1 MTPIELLDKQK
12 IYYKLSGNDLL
23 IKCLNPEHDDT
34 NPSMRVDKVSGV
46 FHCFACGYK
55 GNLLQRFNV
64 YRSKTQIVRE
74 RLKEKII
81 THMSQHNGLQM
92 PSSAEPWNI
101 NYRGIKKE
109 TYEHFRAFTHEE
121 FPDRIVFPI
130 TDATGKIALFQA
142 RSVIDAEPKYLFYPR
157 HITPPL
163 FPMPVTP
170 IMSSVI
176 LVEGIFDVINLYD
189 KGIRN
194 AVTAFGTQGLTEDK
208 IKLLHVLGVTTVH
221 IFYDGDK
228 PGQAA
233 AEKVEK
239 LITSC
244 GFATKNIYI
253 EGKDPGELN
262 AYEVESLKLKTW
274 PEYY

>member
-1 MTPIELLDKQK
+1 
-12 IYYKLSGNDLL
+12 
-23 IKCLNPEHDDT
+23 
-34 NPSMRVDKVSGV
+34 
-46 FHCFACGYK
+46 
-55 GNLLQRFNV
+55 
-64 YRSKTQIVRE
+64 
-74 RLKEKII
+74 
-81 THMSQHNGLQM
+81 
-92 PSSAEPWNI
+92 
-101 NYRGIKKE
+101 
-109 TYEHFRAFTHEE
+109 
-121 FPDRIVFPI
+121 
-130 TDATGKIALFQA
+130 
-142 RSVIDAEPKYLFYPR
+142 
-157 HITPPL
+157 
-163 FPMPVTP
+163 
-170 IMSSVI
+170 MSSVI